1 MYAKMIE
8 ELAPAGH
15 DLRHIEVIMWL
26 RNPTLDG
33 LSRSE
38 FQKEVSVAA
47 ACVGKLGAVKV
58 EEIAQSLGF
67 IRTATDNTSAKTAA
81 TPSPAVQ
88 TRLMRVA
95 QQRAR

>member
-1 MYAKMIE
+1 MIE

-47 ACVGKLGAVKV
+47 ACVGKLGVVKV

-67 IRTATDNTSAKTAA
+67 INGRGAA
-81 TPSPAVQ
+81 AGDPRPAP
-88 TRLMRVA
+88 A
-95 QQRAR
+95 PGAA

>member
-15 DLRHIEVIMWL
+15 DPRHIEVIMRL
-26 RNPTLDG
+26 RNSTLDG

-38 FQKEVSVAA
+38 FQNRFKWRPRL
-47 ACVGKLGAVKV
+47 GKLGAVKV

-67 IRTATDNTSAKTAA
+67 INSHDAA
-81 TPSPAVQ
+81 QPS
-88 TRLMRVA
+88 RSRW
-95 QQRAR
+95 RGRSGCIED

>member
-15 DLRHIEVIMWL
+15 DPRHIEVIMWL
-26 RNPTLDG
+26 RNPAFDG
-33 LSRSE
+33 LPLSE

-58 EEIAQSLGF
+58 EEIARSLGF
-67 IRTATDNTSAKTAA
+67 INSHDAA
-81 TPSPAVQ
+81 PWDPKPGLAPFAAILGAPICG
-88 TRLMRVA
+88 RRGG
-95 QQRAR
+95 

>member
-1 MYAKMIE
+1 MDAKMIE
-8 ELAPAGH
+8 ELAPAGY
-15 DLRHIEVIMWL
+15 DPRHIEVIMWL

-58 EEIAQSLGF
+58 EQIAQSLGF
-67 IRTATDNTSAKTAA
+67 IDSNDAA
-81 TPSPAVQ
+81 TGLAPCAA
-88 TRLMRVA
+88 TRGAPISGRGA
-95 QQRAR
+95 G